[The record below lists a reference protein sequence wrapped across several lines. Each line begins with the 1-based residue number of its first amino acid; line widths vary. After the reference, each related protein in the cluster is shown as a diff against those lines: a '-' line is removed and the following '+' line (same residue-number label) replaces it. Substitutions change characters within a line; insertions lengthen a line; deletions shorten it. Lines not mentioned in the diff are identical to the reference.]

1 MYKSMPLCWVLATLA
16 ACVFAM
22 EAQDLEAAEQ
32 FYHIHGVYYPAWSV
46 AVPAAVPPAYAVGGQ
61 LASFSPDPDPEATTN
76 KAAAPDSSGSDKKDQ
91 PQHDTT
97 SKKDVRLPRTVRP
110 IHYDVRLFPVL
121 EKGNFS
127 ILGQVSID
135 LQCQMETDRI
145 VLHSADI
152 VVDPQSVKV
161 IEQGKPAGKTLTV
174 ASDGIHYDTDMEFLI
189 IRLKDKDKLAKGA
202 NYTLSMNFV
211 GNLTDQLRG
220 LYRSTYKEDGVEKSM
235 AVSQME
241 PTDARRAFPCFDEPN
256 MKATFTV
263 TLGRHRHMT
272 ALSNMPLIKTTQME
286 GMEEFYWDHFA
297 PSVPMSTYLVAFIV
311 ANFTQVE
318 ADVGNATWKFNIYA
332 RPSAR
337 NQTQYASEIGP
348 KIQTFF
354 EDYFQIPFPLPKQDM
369 IAIPDFASGAMENW
383 GLITYRETALLY
395 DEKKSSVTN
404 KERVCEVIAHELA
417 HQWFGN
423 LVTMDWWTDLWLNE
437 GFASY
442 AEYLGAQHVE
452 PGLKWLQQFVTS
464 ELQNVMS
471 LDALE
476 SSHPISVVVHHPNE
490 IHEIFDRISYGKG
503 ATIIRML
510 AAFLG
515 EKTFRQGLSN
525 YLKSR
530 QYGNAVQDDLWDAL
544 TKQAKVDKVPLPTD
558 VKQIMD
564 TWTLKMGFPVVTV
577 TREYKNNSVFLS
589 QERFLMQRSNASSQD
604 KTVYLWWVPLTYTT
618 DFETVGSTWLA
629 DGQTSKKHELSI
641 PADKNQWVIFNVDQT
656 GYYRI
661 NYDSKNWQMIG
672 QQLMTNHLAISAINR
687 AQIMDD
693 SLNLAEAGLLDY
705 ETALNLTRYLEHEA
719 DYVPWDAA
727 LAGMNY
733 ISSMMSRTSG
743 YGLLK
748 KHFRTIIMP
757 LYNLVGFDQ
766 KVGEDLLLTKLR
778 TKAVSWAC
786 SIGNKDCISRAV
798 NSYAQ
803 WMADPENIDIISPN
817 LKGTV
822 ACTAIAEGD
831 EVEWEFA
838 LNRYMASNVASE
850 RDVLLTS
857 LSCSEKPWILAKML
871 EMSLNPTSGIRKQ
884 DAGRVISQVASNSL
898 GRYMTFNFIREKW
911 TELRKV
917 VPTNFFSYIIKAV
930 AKSFNTEL
938 ELKEFIQFREDRSEE
953 LSGAERA
960 TEQAI
965 DRAKNNLNWMRQN
978 YQKVV
983 DWLQRV
989 Y

>member
-1 MYKSMPLCWVLATLA
+1 MKTTSGGYVVSKCRALLLLFAFIGSLIAVGVLVYFLA
-16 ACVFAM
+16 
-22 EAQDLEAAEQ
+22 DRP
-32 FYHIHGVYYPAWSV
+32 YPA
-46 AVPAAVPPAYAVGGQ
+46 AA
-61 LASFSPDPDPEATTN
+61 LTN
-76 KAAAPDSSGSDKKDQ
+76 GNGAAASASSSSGSGKKDQ
-91 PQHDTT
+91 PHDMAGN
-97 SKKDVRLPRTVRP
+97 KNVRLPRAVLPSR
-110 IHYDVRLFPVL
+110 YDVRLFPVL

-127 ILGQVSID
+127 ILGHVSID

-152 VVDPQSVKV
+152 VVDPKSVKV
-161 IEQGKPAGKTLTV
+161 FEQGNKPGKTLMV
-174 ASDGIHYDTDMEFLI
+174 ASDGIHYDTDMEFLV
-189 IRLKDKDKLAKGA
+189 IRLCPKHKDKLAKGA
-202 NYTLSMNFV
+202 NYTLSMNYV

-220 LYRSTYKEDGVEKSM
+220 LYRSTYKEDGVEKYI

-263 TLGRHRHMT
+263 TLGRHRDMT
-272 ALSNMPLIKTTQME
+272 ALSNMPLINTTQMQVTLE
-286 GMEEFYWDHFA
+286 GMEGFYWDHFA

-337 NQTQYASEIGP
+337 NQAQYASEIGP
-348 KIQTFF
+348 KIQAFF

-369 IAIPDFASGAMENW
+369 IAIPDFAAGAMENW

-395 DEKKSSVTN
+395 DEKKSSVSN
-404 KERVCEVIAHELA
+404 KERVCEVVAHELA

-442 AEYLGAQHVE
+442 AEYLGSQHVE
-452 PGLKWLQQFVTS
+452 PGLKWLQQFVTRD
-464 ELQNVMS
+464 LQDVMS

-490 IHEIFDRISYGKG
+490 INEIFDRISYGKG

-515 EKTFRQGLSN
+515 EKTFRQGLTN

-544 TKQAKVDKVPLPTD
+544 TKQAKVNKVPLPTG

-577 TREYKNNSVFLS
+577 TREYENSSVSLS

-618 DFETVGSTWLA
+618 DFQTVGSTWLA
-629 DGQTSKKHELSI
+629 DGQTGKKHELSI
-641 PADKNQWVIFNVDQT
+641 PVDKNQWVIFNVDQM

-672 QQLMTNHLAISAINR
+672 QQLMTNHSAISVINR

-705 ETALNLTRYLEHEA
+705 ETALNLTRYLEHET

-727 LAGMNY
+727 LSSMGY

-748 KHFRTIIMP
+748 KHFRTIITP

-766 KVGEDLLLTKLR
+766 KVGEDLLMTKLR
-778 TKAVSWAC
+778 TNAVSWAC
-786 SIGNKDCISRAV
+786 SMGNKDCISRAV

-822 ACTAIAEGD
+822 TCTAIREGD

-850 RDVLLTS
+850 QAVLLS
-857 LSCSEKPWILAKML
+857 SMSCSEKPWILAKML
-871 EMSLNPTSGIRKQ
+871 EMSLDPNSGIRKQ
-884 DAGRVISQVASNSL
+884 DAARVISQVAYNSL
-898 GRYMTFNFIREKW
+898 GRYMSFNFIRDKW

-917 VPTNFFSYIIKAV
+917 FPSTFSSMSGIIKAV
-930 AKSFNTEL
+930 ATSFNTEL
-938 ELKEFIQFREDRSEE
+938 ELKELIQFREEKSEG

-960 TEQAI
+960 TQQSI

>member
-1 MYKSMPLCWVLATLA
+1 MNGSN
-16 ACVFAM
+16 
-22 EAQDLEAAEQ
+22 
-32 FYHIHGVYYPAWSV
+32 
-46 AVPAAVPPAYAVGGQ
+46 
-61 LASFSPDPDPEATTN
+61 N
-76 KAAAPDSSGSDKKDQ
+76 KN
-91 PQHDTT
+91 
-97 SKKDVRLPRTVRP
+97 VRLPRAVLPVR
-110 IHYDVRLFPVL
+110 YDVRLFPVL

-135 LQCQMETDRI
+135 LECQMETDRI

-152 VVDPQSVKV
+152 VVDPKSVKV
-161 IEQGKPAGKTLTV
+161 IEQGKSGGKTLMV
-174 ASDGIHYDTDMEFLI
+174 ASDGIHYDIEMEFLV
-189 IRLKDKDKLAKGA
+189 IRLCPKHKDKLVKGA
-202 NYTLSMNFV
+202 NYTLSMNYV

-220 LYRSTYKEDGVEKSM
+220 LYRSTYKEDGVEKYM

-256 MKATFTV
+256 MKAIFSV
-263 TLGRHRHMT
+263 TLGRHRDMT
-272 ALSNMPLIKTTQME
+272 ALSNMPLINTTQME
-286 GMEEFYWDHFA
+286 GMDGFYWDHFA

-332 RPSAR
+332 RPSAS
-337 NQTQYASEIGP
+337 NQAQYASEIGP
-348 KIQTFF
+348 KIQAFF

-369 IAIPDFASGAMENW
+369 IAIPDFAAGAMENW

-395 DEKKSSVTN
+395 DEKKSSVNN

-442 AEYLGAQHVE
+442 AEYLGSEHVE
-452 PGLKWLQQFVTS
+452 PGLKWLQQFVTRD
-464 ELQNVMS
+464 LQDVMS

-490 IHEIFDRISYGKG
+490 INEIFDRISYGKG

-515 EKTFRQGLSN
+515 EKTFRQGLTN

-544 TKQAKVDKVPLPTD
+544 TKQAKANKVPLPTG

-577 TREYKNNSVFLS
+577 TRDYDNSSVFLS

-618 DFETVGSTWLA
+618 DFQTIGSTWLA

-641 PADKNQWVIFNVDQT
+641 PADKNQWLIFNVDQM

-661 NYDSKNWQMIG
+661 NYDSQNWQMIG
-672 QQLMTNHLAISAINR
+672 QQLMTNHTAISAINR

-693 SLNLAEAGLLDY
+693 SLNLAEAGQLDY
-705 ETALNLTRYLEHEA
+705 ETALNLTRYLEHET
-719 DYVPWDAA
+719 DYVPWDSA
-727 LAGMNY
+727 LSSLGY
-733 ISSMMSRTSG
+733 ISSMMSRTSA

-748 KHFRTIIMP
+748 KHFRTIITP

-766 KVGEDLLLTKLR
+766 KVGEDLLTTKLR
-778 TKAVSWAC
+778 INAVSWAC
-786 SIGNKDCISRAV
+786 SMGNKDCISRSV

-803 WMADPENIDIISPN
+803 WMADPENIDLISPN

-822 ACTAIAEGD
+822 TCTAIREGD
-831 EVEWEFA
+831 EIEWEFA
-838 LNRYMASNVASE
+838 LNRYLASNVASE
-850 RDVLLTS
+850 QAVLLS
-857 LSCSEKPWILAKML
+857 SMSCSEKPWILAKML
-871 EMSLNPTSGIRKQ
+871 EMSLNSTSGIRKQ
-884 DAGRVISQVASNSL
+884 DAARVISQVAYNSL
-898 GRYMTFNFIREKW
+898 GRYMAFNFIRDKFD
-911 TELRKV
+911 ELRKV
-917 VPTNFFSYIIKAV
+917 FPSTFSSMSGIIKAV
-930 AKSFNTEL
+930 ASSFNTEL
-938 ELKEFIQFREDRSEE
+938 ELKELMQFREEKSVG

-960 TEQAI
+960 TQQSI

-978 YQKVV
+978 YHKVV
-983 DWLQRV
+983 DWLQRI

>member
-1 MYKSMPLCWVLATLA
+1 MKTTDGGYVVSKCRAFLLFIAFVGSLIAVGLLVYFLA
-16 ACVFAM
+16 
-22 EAQDLEAAEQ
+22 DR
-32 FYHIHGVYYPAWSV
+32 
-46 AVPAAVPPAYAVGGQ
+46 PAASSVTNG
-61 LASFSPDPDPEATTN
+61 ASTASPST
-76 KAAAPDSSGSDKKDQ
+76 SGS
-91 PQHDTT
+91 
-97 SKKDVRLPRTVRP
+97 SKAEVISSNKNVRLPRAVLP
-110 IHYDVRLFPVL
+110 IRYDVRLFPVL

-127 ILGQVSID
+127 ILGHVSID
-135 LQCQMETDRI
+135 VHCKMETDRI

-152 VVDPQSVKV
+152 VVDPKSVV
-161 IEQGKPAGKTLTV
+161 VMEHGKTMKTLMV
-174 ASDGIHYDTDMEFLI
+174 ASDGIHYDTEMEFLV
-189 IRLKDKDKLAKGA
+189 IRLCPKHKDKLSKGT
-202 NYTLSMNFV
+202 NYTLSMSFV
-211 GNLTDQLRG
+211 GHLTDQLRG
-220 LYRSTYKEDGVEKSM
+220 LYRSTYKEDDIEKYM

-256 MKATFTV
+256 MKAIFSV

-272 ALSNMPLIKTTQME
+272 ALSNMPLINTTQME
-286 GMEEFYWDHFA
+286 GTEEFYWDHFA

-311 ANFTQVE
+311 ANFTQVA
-318 ADVGNATWKFNIYA
+318 ADVGNANWKFNIYA

-337 NQTQYASEIGP
+337 NQAQYASEIGP
-348 KIQTFF
+348 KIQAFF

-369 IAIPDFASGAMENW
+369 IAIPDFAAGAMENW

-395 DEKKSSVTN
+395 DEKKSSVSN

-442 AEYLGAQHVE
+442 AEYLGSEHVE
-452 PGLKWLQQFVTS
+452 PGLKWLQQFVTRD
-464 ELQNVMS
+464 LQDVMS

-490 IHEIFDRISYGKG
+490 INEIFDRISYGKG

-544 TKQAKVDKVPLPTD
+544 TKQAKVNKVAIPTG

-577 TREYKNNSVFLS
+577 TREYDNNTVLIS

-604 KTVYLWWVPLTYTT
+604 KTVYLWWVPLTYTA
-618 DFETVGSTWLA
+618 DFQTIGSTWLS

-641 PADKNQWVIFNVDQT
+641 PIDKSQWLIFNVDQM

-661 NYDSKNWQMIG
+661 NYDAQNWQLIG
-672 QQLMTNHLAISAINR
+672 QQLMTNHSAISVINR

-693 SLNLAEAGLLDY
+693 AFNLAEAGQLDY
-705 ETALNLTRYLEHEA
+705 MTTLNLTRYLEHES
-719 DYVPWDAA
+719 DYVPWDSA
-727 LAGMNY
+727 LSGMGS

-748 KHFRTIIMP
+748 KHFRTIITP
-757 LYNLVGFDQ
+757 LYNKLGFDQ
-766 KVGEDLLLTKLR
+766 KMGEDILMTKLR
-778 TKAVSWAC
+778 ANAVSWAC
-786 SIGNKDCISRAV
+786 SMGNKDCISRV
-798 NSYAQ
+798 VSSYAQ
-803 WMADPENIDIISPN
+803 WMADPENVDIISPN
-817 LKGTV
+817 VKGPVTC
-822 ACTAIAEGD
+822 AAIREGD
-831 EVEWEFA
+831 EAEWEFA
-838 LNRYMASNVASE
+838 LNRYMSSNVASE
-850 RDVLLTS
+850 QAVLLAS
-857 LSCSEKPWILAKML
+857 MSCSEKPWILAKML
-871 EMSLNPTSGIRKQ
+871 EMSLNSTSGIRKQ
-884 DAGRVISQVASNSL
+884 DAARVISQVAYNSL
-898 GRYMTFNFIREKW
+898 GRYMAFNFIRDKW
-911 TELRKV
+911 DELRKV
-917 VPTNFFSYIIKAV
+917 FPTTFSSMSGIIKAV
-930 AKSFNTEL
+930 AASFNTDL
-938 ELKEFIQFREDRSEE
+938 ELKELMQFRDERSAS
-953 LSGAERA
+953 LGGAERA
-960 TEQAI
+960 MQQSI

-978 YQKVV
+978 YHKVV